1 MFIGTIGP
9 DQEAIIITK
18 RGFAIRI
25 DLDSVPIIIPRT
37 KGVKLIKLKDED
49 EISFVTLIKKRDKLV
64 NQF

>member
-1 MFIGTIGP
+1 M
-9 DQEAIIITK
+9 
-18 RGFAIRI
+18 
-25 DLDSVPIIIPRT
+25 IIPRT